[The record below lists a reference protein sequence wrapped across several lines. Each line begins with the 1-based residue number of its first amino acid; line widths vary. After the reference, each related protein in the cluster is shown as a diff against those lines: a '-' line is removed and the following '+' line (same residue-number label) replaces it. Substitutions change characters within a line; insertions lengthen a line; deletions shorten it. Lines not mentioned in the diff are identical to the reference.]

1 MDFSIQAMVCCS
13 LHPQHHSSLLFPA
26 SSLVF
31 KGVEITLTTWWHQMT
46 EEERFECFLS
56 IFVCFVSG
64 GSRMLSL
71 HLEKHGEDGLNTD
84 F

>member
-1 MDFSIQAMVCCS
+1 
-13 LHPQHHSSLLFPA
+13 
-26 SSLVF
+26 
-31 KGVEITLTTWWHQMT
+31 MT